1 MLHSQRVFTPLQY
14 FLITY
19 NISVENL
26 CQKIYIPLLYIYT
39 ITTMPR
45 KKKKEKINIK
55 SSETKIFFGLILFVL
70 GIALMLTPFVNEQAD
85 IFIYI
90 SNLLGWPSMVW
101 GIAVTALSI
110 NLLTQGKS
118 FGKVSQIL
126 GFLVLAFS
134 LNTLLTFWVP
144 VDSLEDPNILQRAG
158 GTVGKILHVG
168 LNDALGDVL
177 ELIVLLIVLIVA
189 FSFITGIE
197 LKQITEVIRQLFT
210 KISLRDLQG
219 KIGSGVSDEKMV
231 ISGMDDDIDERN
243 VREPEEDIQIQE
255 HLTQQTEGNLFAPT
269 SRDISSQQSTPR
281 VTTDPNTDIAPS
293 TPKYTDW
300 KYPSIDKLQEPK
312 KTEQPKEA
320 YKEEARVIETVLRS
334 FNIPAKVV
342 EITIG
347 PTVVRYALSI
357 PAGVAVNRVK
367 RQSNDIEVALRVTKG
382 MMRIEAP
389 IPGTSYI
396 GIEIPN
402 KSPNYVHMKE
412 MARKLLSEADR
423 YQLPIIL
430 GRDIA
435 GKPEIRDL
443 VSLPHLLVAGMTRS
457 GKSVG
462 INSILGGLLLTKTP
476 DELKLML
483 VDPKMVELE
492 AYNGIPH
499 LLTPVINDMELVV
512 NALQWSITEMMK
524 RYRQLK
530 QVLAKNIVEYNT
542 KMGYSAMPYLVIVID
557 EMADLMLV
565 AGPDVETKI
574 QRLAQMGRAV
584 GVHLILATQ
593 KPVVT
598 VITGLIKSNIA
609 GRIAYSVPSAMDSR
623 VILDQ
628 TGAENLLGNGDMLY
642 KDQSMSKPVR
652 IQGCFISTEDTMD
665 IIGQLKAQT
674 HDDLEAE
681 KVDLSLATN
690 KGGINGIDSNE
701 RDPEFEKALQVVIS
715 EEKASA
721 SLLQRR
727 LNIGYNKA
735 ARLMEQLEK
744 AGAIGKQDGVKPR
757 EVLVSS
763 SSEIMGNSQQDISD
777 DF

>member
-144 VDSLEDPNILQRAG
+144 VDSLEDANILQRAG

-210 KISLRDLQG
+210 KISLRDLQR

-255 HLTQQTEGNLFAPT
+255 NLTQQTEGNLFAPT

>member
-1 MLHSQRVFTPLQY
+1 
-14 FLITY
+14 
-19 NISVENL
+19 
-26 CQKIYIPLLYIYT
+26 
-39 ITTMPR
+39 MPR

-144 VDSLEDPNILQRAG
+144 VDSLEDANILQRAG

-255 HLTQQTEGNLFAPT
+255 NLTQQTEGNLFAPT

>member
-1 MLHSQRVFTPLQY
+1 MSR
-14 FLITY
+14 
-19 NISVENL
+19 
-26 CQKIYIPLLYIYT
+26 
-39 ITTMPR
+39 R
-45 KKKKEKINIK
+45 KKKQNINIK

-70 GIALMLTPFVNEQAD
+70 GIALILTPFVGNQAN
-85 IFIYI
+85 IFIHI
-90 SNLLGWPSMVW
+90 STLLGWPSTVW
-101 GIAVTALSI
+101 GIVVTAISI

-118 FGKVSQIL
+118 FSKMSQIG
-126 GFLVLAFS
+126 GFTLLALT
-134 LNTLLTFWVP
+134 LNPLLTFWIP
-144 VDSLEDPNILQRAG
+144 RDSLEDTSVLQKAG
-158 GTVGKILHVG
+158 GTLGKILHVT
-168 LNDALGDVL
+168 LNDTFGDIL
-177 ELIVLLIVLIVA
+177 ELIVLLIVLIIA

-197 LKQITEVIRQLFT
+197 LKQITEVIRQIFT
-210 KISLRDLQG
+210 NISFKDLQK
-219 KIGSGVSDEKMV
+219 KIDSTGLDQKMV
-231 ISGMDDDIDERN
+231 ISGIDDTDQKDMHIKEEDDHDHIHIQGALESQ
-243 VREPEEDIQIQE
+243 PEETFTPPVSRE
-255 HLTQQTEGNLFAPT
+255 VAPQPVVQVNKSGDENSLEPT
-269 SRDISSQQSTPR
+269 K
-281 VTTDPNTDIAPS
+281 
-293 TPKYTDW
+293 PKYVEW
-300 KYPSIDKLQEPK
+300 RYPSIDSLQEPR
-312 KTEQPKEA
+312 KTEQPREA
-320 YKEEARVIETVLRS
+320 YKNEAKVIETVLRS

-357 PAGVAVNRVK
+357 PTGVAVNRVK

-402 KSPNYVHMKE
+402 KSPNYVYMKE
-412 MARKLLSEADR
+412 MARKLLSEADK

-435 GKPEIRDL
+435 GKTEIRDL
-443 VSLPHLLVAGMTRS
+443 VNLPHLLVAGMTRS

-499 LLTPVINDMELVV
+499 LITPVINDMELVV
-512 NALQWSITEMMK
+512 NALQWAIEEMMK

-542 KMGYSAMPYLVIVID
+542 KVGYTSMPYLLIVID

-598 VITGLIKSNIA
+598 VITGLIRSNIS
-609 GRIAYSVPSAMDSR
+609 GRIAYSVPTAMDSR

-642 KDQSMSKPVR
+642 KDQTMSKPIR
-652 IQGCFISTEDTMD
+652 IQGCFISTEDTID
-665 IIGQLKAQT
+665 IIEQLKAQT
-674 HDDLEAE
+674 VEGHNEEQLDI
-681 KVDLSLATN
+681 TN
-690 KGGINGIDSNE
+690 INNKSSGTNGISDE
-701 RDPEFEKALQVVIS
+701 RDPEFEQALQVVIS

-727 LNIGYNKA
+727 LSIGYNKA

-763 SSEIMGNSQQDISD
+763 ASEILGDSNEDISNE
-777 DF
+777 

>member
-144 VDSLEDPNILQRAG
+144 VDSLEDANILQRAG

-255 HLTQQTEGNLFAPT
+255 NLTQQTEGNLFAPT

>member
-1 MLHSQRVFTPLQY
+1 
-14 FLITY
+14 
-19 NISVENL
+19 
-26 CQKIYIPLLYIYT
+26 
-39 ITTMPR
+39 MPR

-55 SSETKIFFGLILFVL
+55 SSETQIFFGLVLFVL
-70 GIALMLTPFVNEQAD
+70 GVALILTPFVKEQAD
-85 IFIYI
+85 IFVFI
-90 SNLLGWPSMVW
+90 STLLGWPAMVW
-101 GIAVTALSI
+101 GIAVTAMSI

-118 FGKVSQIL
+118 FSKVSQIL
-126 GFLVLAFS
+126 GFVVLAFS

-144 VDSLEDPNILQRAG
+144 VDSLEDISTLQRAG
-158 GTVGKILHVG
+158 GTVGQFLHVG
-168 LNDALGDVL
+168 LNDAIGDVL

-210 KISLRDLQG
+210 KISLKDLQD
-219 KIGSGVSDEKMV
+219 KIGTGVGDEKMV
-231 ISGMDDDIDERN
+231 ISGMDDDNELTGRDINQQDD
-243 VREPEEDIQIQE
+243 DIQIQE
-255 HLTQQTEGNLFAPT
+255 NMSHQKEENLF
-269 SRDISSQQSTPR
+269 SQNVRENNSQQPLIKNQSTG
-281 VTTDPNTDIAPS
+281 TTDIGPA
-293 TPKYTDW
+293 TPKYTEW
-300 KYPSIDKLQEPK
+300 VYPSIDNLQEPK

-412 MARKLLSEADR
+412 MARKLLSEADK
-423 YQLPIIL
+423 YQLPLIL

-443 VSLPHLLVAGMTRS
+443 VNLPHLLVAGMTRS

-476 DELKLML
+476 DELKLVL

-512 NALQWSITEMMK
+512 NAMQWSIEEMMK

-530 QVLAKNIVEYNT
+530 QVLAKNIVEYNL
-542 KMGYSAMPYLVIVID
+542 KMGYNAMPYLVIVID

-565 AGPDVETKI
+565 AGPDIETKI

-598 VITGLIKSNIA
+598 VITGLIRSNIS
-609 GRIAYSVPSAMDSR
+609 GRIAYSVPTAMDSR

-642 KDQSMSKPVR
+642 KDQTMSKPIR
-652 IQGCFISTEDTMD
+652 IQGCFISTEDSID
-665 IIGQLKAQT
+665 IINQLKAQVRE
-674 HDDLEAE
+674 DSEEEQLDISQVAN
-681 KVDLSLATN
+681 N
-690 KGGINGIDSNE
+690 KGELGGGVGDE
-701 RDPEFEKALQVVIS
+701 RDPEFEKALNVVIS

-727 LNIGYNKA
+727 LNIGHNKA

-744 AGAIGKQDGVKPR
+744 AGAIGRQDGVKPR
-757 EVLVSS
+757 GVLVSS
-763 SSEIMGNSQQDISD
+763 ASEILGSSDQDMPE

>member
-1 MLHSQRVFTPLQY
+1 
-14 FLITY
+14 
-19 NISVENL
+19 
-26 CQKIYIPLLYIYT
+26 
-39 ITTMPR
+39 MPR

-55 SSETKIFFGLILFVL
+55 SSETKIFFGLVLFVL
-70 GIALMLTPFVNEQAD
+70 GIALMLTPFVKEQAD

-90 SNLLGWPSMVW
+90 STLLGWPSMVW
-101 GIAVTALSI
+101 GISVTAMSI

-118 FGKVSQIL
+118 FSKVSQIL
-126 GFLVLAFS
+126 GFIVLAFS

-144 VDSLEDPNILQRAG
+144 VDSLEDTSTIQRAG
-158 GTVGKILHVG
+158 GTVGKILHVA
-168 LNDALGDVL
+168 LNDAIGDVL
-177 ELIVLLIVLIVA
+177 ELIVLLIVLIIA

-210 KISLRDLQG
+210 KISLKDLQD
-219 KIGSGVSDEKMV
+219 KIGTGVGDEKMV
-231 ISGMDDDIDERN
+231 ISGMEDDNEMIEGGMNQPD
-243 VREPEEDIQIQE
+243 EDIQIQE
-255 HLTQQTEGNLFAPT
+255 NMAQQSEENLFTQNVRENA
-269 SRDISSQQSTPR
+269 SQRPLVKNQT
-281 VTTDPNTDIAPS
+281 VGTTDIEPAK
-293 TPKYTDW
+293 PKYTEW
-300 KYPSIDKLQEPK
+300 VYPTIDNLQEPK

-320 YKEEARVIETVLRS
+320 YKNEARVIETVLRS

-357 PAGVAVNRVK
+357 PAGVAVNKVK

-412 MARKLLSEADR
+412 MARKLLSEADK

-443 VSLPHLLVAGMTRS
+443 VNLPHLLVAGMTRS

-476 DELKLML
+476 DELKLVL

-512 NALQWSITEMMK
+512 NALQWSIEEMMK

-542 KMGYSAMPYLVIVID
+542 KIGYNAMPYLIIVID

-598 VITGLIKSNIA
+598 VITGLIRSNIS
-609 GRIAYSVPSAMDSR
+609 GRIAYSVPTAMDSR

-642 KDQSMSKPVR
+642 KDQTMSKPIR

-674 HDDLEAE
+674 HEEEEGEQLDISHIA
-681 KVDLSLATN
+681 N
-690 KGGINGIDSNE
+690 KGALGGGVSDE
-701 RDPEFEKALQVVIS
+701 RDPEFERALQVVIS

-744 AGAIGKQDGVKPR
+744 AGAIGRQDGVKPR

-763 SSEIMGNSQQDISD
+763 SAEILGNSDQDMPE